1 MYTGACFD
9 VADYGR
15 TEPQLVRVVQLD
27 YKSPVISQRNPIRT
41 NTVSVRDP
49 ESGSGQDIGTAH
61 TERLPSPGLAE
72 VDEPWAPHR
81 YRVAPDSDDTA
92 ATARHMSRG

>member
-1 MYTGACFD
+1 VYTGACFD

-15 TEPQLVRVVQLD
+15 TEPQLVRVVQRD

-49 ESGSGQDIGTAH
+49 DSGSGQDIGTACS
-61 TERLPSPGLAE
+61 ERLPSPGLVE
-72 VDEPWAPHR
+72 IDEPWAPDR
-81 YRVAPDSDDTA
+81 YRVAPDSDVA
-92 ATARHMSRG
+92 ATAARHMSRG